1 MVSARLLRREVAGV
15 HLLLHVGVVFRELD
29 ELPLSQQIGPAI
41 AHLSDQEVRLVQP
54 QRRHG
59 GAHAALV
66 VLGEGAVEDGAIGGP
81 DRCAHPLG
89 HLVVAESAQRPELA
103 RDVAHRH
110 LARHFARRV
119 PAHPV
124 RDDEDPAVGDHE
136 VVILVPGADHP
147 DIATAGAGY
156 VHADRYATSQWMRSP
171 ATPAPPNSNITAPAP
186 HPLPFFSGGGAVCG
200 RLPPGFPPG
209 RAGAAAGAAFAAG
222 GGLDVAGLPAGGTEW
237 GVLSWS
243 RWPFRVPLFTRKFA
257 SEPACDGRGAG
268 SNPCIVSLS
277 RSLAP
282 GGAWGAACA
291 PPAGPPPGPGGG
303 PAGAGGAGATSA

>member
-1 MVSARLLRREVAGV
+1 MVSPRLLRREVAGV

-66 VLGEGAVEDGAIGGP
+66 VLSEGALEDGAIGGP
-81 DRCAHPLG
+81 DRRAHPLG

-124 RDDEDPAVGDHE
+124 RDDEDPPGGDHE
-136 VVILVPGADHP
+136 GVILVPGADDP

-156 VHADRYATSQWMRSP
+156 VYADRYATSQWMRSP
-171 ATPAPPNSNITAPAP
+171 PHPPHPPPPHKTRHPPRP
-186 HPLPFFSGGGAVCG
+186 HPL
-200 RLPPGFPPG
+200 
-209 RAGAAAGAAFAAG
+209 
-222 GGLDVAGLPAGGTEW
+222 
-237 GVLSWS
+237 
-243 RWPFRVPLFTRKFA
+243 
-257 SEPACDGRGAG
+257 
-268 SNPCIVSLS
+268 SLS
-277 RSLAP
+277 LVSSTALL
-282 GGAWGAACA
+282 
-291 PPAGPPPGPGGG
+291 
-303 PAGAGGAGATSA
+303 